1 MATED
6 RESSKGDSPIFV
18 GRKLGQ
24 SPDGERELRELARRI
39 RLHVIHMT
47 HRAKSSHVGSS
58 LSMAELLSVLYKK
71 ILRVSPATVD
81 DPDRDRFLLSKG
93 HSCAGAYAVLA
104 ECGFFPLDWLE
115 SFYQNGAR
123 LAGHITASGIPGVEV
138 STGALGHGL
147 PIGCGLALA
156 ARRDRRPYR
165 VFVLLSDGECDEG
178 STWEA
183 VLFAGHHGLENL
195 VAVVDYNKIQSL
207 GRCKDV
213 LDLDPFA
220 AKWSSFGWAASEID
234 GHDVAAIEAAL
245 ATVPHQAGRPT
256 CVIAHTVKGKGVSFM
271 EDQLLWHYRTPQG
284 DEYQRAIAEI
294 EAAP

>member
-1 MATED
+1 MASNEPCP
-6 RESSKGDSPIFV
+6 GD
-18 GRKLGQ
+18 
-24 SPDGERELRELARRI
+24 RELRELARRI
-39 RLHVIHMT
+39 RLHAVRMT
-47 HRAKSSHVGSS
+47 QRAKSSHVGGS
-58 LSMAELLSVLYKK
+58 LSMAELLAVLYGK

-81 DPDRDRFLLSKG
+81 HPDRDRFILSKG

-123 LAGHITASGIPGVEV
+123 LAGHITAGSIPGVEV

-147 PIGCGLALA
+147 PIACGLALA
-156 ARRDRRPYR
+156 GRRDGRPYR
-165 VFVLLSDGECDEG
+165 VFALVSDGECDEG

-183 VLFAGHHGLENL
+183 ILFAGHHGLENL

-207 GRCKDV
+207 GHCKDV
-213 LDLDPFA
+213 LNLDPFA
-220 AKWSSFGWAASEID
+220 AKWSSFGWATSEID
-234 GHDVAAIEAAL
+234 GHDVAAIEQAL
-245 ATVPHQAGRPT
+245 ARVPHQPGKPT

-271 EDQLLWHYRTPQG
+271 EDKLLWHYRTPQG
-284 DEYQRAIAEI
+284 DEYDRAIAEI